1 MGEEV
6 NNQQEQVKKYSYEEL
21 ENICHQ
27 LSEQARNLYIQLQE
41 ANLSNMYT
49 RLNFLF
55 KVLENQISFEPQ
67 FVENCSNEIVS
78 LMAINEPDNKEENKS
93 E

>member
-41 ANLSNMYT
+41 ANLNNMYT

-55 KVLENQISFEPQ
+55 KVLENQISFEPK
-67 FVENCSNEIVS
+67 FVEDCSNEIVT
-78 LMAINEPDNKEENKS
+78 LMAIKEQDDKEESKS